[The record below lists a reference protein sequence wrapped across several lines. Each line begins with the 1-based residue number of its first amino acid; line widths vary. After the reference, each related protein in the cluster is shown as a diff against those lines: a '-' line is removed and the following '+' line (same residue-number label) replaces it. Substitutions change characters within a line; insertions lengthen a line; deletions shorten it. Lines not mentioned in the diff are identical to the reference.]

1 MSAPT
6 KNLEE
11 QDIIDD
17 VTSETTPWL
26 GQLVIVSKFD
36 SKIHFCI
43 DMHNANAAIERTR
56 FPTPTVDD
64 LFFRLKNAQYFTKI
78 DLNAALHC
86 KKFRVLL

>member
-6 KNLEE
+6 KNFEE

-26 GQLVIVSKFD
+26 GQLVTVSKSD

-43 DMHNANAAIERTR
+43 DMRNANAAIERTR
-56 FPTPTVDD
+56 FLTPTVDD
-64 LFFRLKNAQYFTKI
+64 LFFSVEKRSVFYKNRFKCSFT
-78 DLNAALHC
+78 L
-86 KKFRVLL
+86 